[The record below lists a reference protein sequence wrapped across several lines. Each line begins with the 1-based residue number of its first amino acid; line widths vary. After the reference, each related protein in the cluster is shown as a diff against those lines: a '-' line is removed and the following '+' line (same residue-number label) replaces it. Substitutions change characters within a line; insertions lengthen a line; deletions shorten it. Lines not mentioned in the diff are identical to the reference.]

1 VQPIDG
7 TGDARFELAPGNYKL
22 SVSSPGF
29 ISVLMPDLEVKPGE
43 HRQFVIV
50 LKVQDCPPGSCGDVG
65 PPAYEPESAT
75 LGTLSTP
82 ADAEKSD
89 EQSLKVNL
97 KVITRKYCRGE
108 ADVGVIWLNLRLQVI
123 NRTDRKLIVQKN
135 IGRAWHR
142 TIVAV
147 DEEGLA
153 EGTYEYDPEIM
164 FSLTESEARGPSGAV
179 PGEDFVILE
188 PGKSFEAESF
198 VDVTVATGAPSRL
211 NRDLIRKGN
220 HVLQLKL
227 STWPYVVRPEPFRDE
242 WKEYGR
248 LVYESVKC
256 EPLPLPVP
264 QDSEFQNCR
273 P

>member
-1 VQPIDG
+1 MRRH
-7 TGDARFELAPGNYKL
+7 AAERFSLL
-22 SVSSPGF
+22 LLLTF
-29 ISVLMPDLEVKPGE
+29 LLT
-43 HRQFVIV
+43 
-50 LKVQDCPPGSCGDVG
+50 
-65 PPAYEPESAT
+65 PPAIVRPI
-75 LGTLSTP
+75 
-82 ADAEKSD
+82 SD

-97 KVITRKYCRGE
+97 KVITQKYCRRGG
-108 ADVGVIWLNLRLQVI
+108 ADVGAIWLNLRLQVI
-123 NRTDRKLIVQKN
+123 NRTDRKLIVLKN
-135 IGRAWHR
+135 IGRAWYR
-142 TIVAV
+142 TIVAA
-147 DEEGLA
+147 DEKALA
-153 EGTYEYDPEIM
+153 EGTYESDPEIM
-164 FSLTESEARGPSGAV
+164 FTMLESEVRGPSGVV

-198 VDVTVATGAPSRL
+198 IDVTVAVGAPSRL

-227 STWPYVVRPEPFRDE
+227 STWPFVVRPEPFRDE